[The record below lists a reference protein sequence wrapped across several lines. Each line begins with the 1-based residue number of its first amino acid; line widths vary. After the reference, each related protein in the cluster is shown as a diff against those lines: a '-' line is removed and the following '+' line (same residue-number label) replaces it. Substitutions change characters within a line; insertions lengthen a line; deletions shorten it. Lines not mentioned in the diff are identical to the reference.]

1 MKLRNLFQLL
11 WLTLSLAGRP
21 LIAAEA
27 DTAFEAANR
36 LLAQGKA
43 AEAARA
49 YATVA
54 PATGATSAAL
64 ERNWAQACYQSQQP
78 GLALLHLRR
87 AERLAPRDESVRADL
102 ALLRSKL
109 GTPAEA
115 TDDLHLLRAL
125 RLDEWAW
132 LALIAV
138 WLWFALLFAAKLSPR
153 LRTAVSGFGIGT
165 GLVALTLCGL
175 LAAAYGEQAH
185 TPDTIVLAGDTPVR
199 QSPLDEA
206 KVTFTVAA
214 ATELRVRDH
223 KDGWLMVEDAAAQ
236 RFGWLKQTQV
246 GRLVP

>member
-1 MKLRNLFQLL
+1 MKLRNLFQLF
-11 WLTLSLAGRP
+11 WLILALASRP
-21 LIAAEA
+21 LVAGDA
-27 DTAFEAANR
+27 DAAFEAANR

-43 AEAARA
+43 AEAAHA
-49 YATVA
+49 YAAVA
-54 PATGATSAAL
+54 PATGVTSPAL

-102 ALLRSKL
+102 TLLHTKL
-109 GTPAEA
+109 GAPAEA
-115 TDDLHLLRAL
+115 TDDLHLLRTL

-138 WLWFALLFAAKLSPR
+138 WLWFAVLFAAKLSPR
-153 LRTAVSGFGIGT
+153 LRTATSGFGVGT
-165 GLVALTLCGL
+165 GLVALILCGL
-175 LAAAYGEQAH
+175 LAAAYSEQAH
-185 TPDTIVLAGDTPVR
+185 APDAVVLAADTPVR

-223 KDGWLMVEDAAAQ
+223 KG
-236 RFGWLKQTQV
+236 GWLKQAQV
-246 GRLVP
+246 GRLLP